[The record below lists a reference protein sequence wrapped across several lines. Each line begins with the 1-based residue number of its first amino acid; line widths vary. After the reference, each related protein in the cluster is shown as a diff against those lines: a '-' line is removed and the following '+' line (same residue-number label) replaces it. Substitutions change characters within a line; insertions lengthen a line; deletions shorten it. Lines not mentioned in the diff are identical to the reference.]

1 MNSFAAPL
9 ETQGPLSQE
18 MPPPPRTKST
28 IGEASTSARGGQT
41 TLLSLAKSGQWG
53 DAGGEGQRTG
63 RGAARPGAMRQAS
76 IADMSGVV
84 NWRRGEREPTL
95 EGVPTTLYLG
105 EADVLRIKERL
116 SAATEGGDEG
126 AILAL
131 LQRLAAM
138 PCTRPLLERR
148 CADTSAHLST
158 TTPRRRS
165 DAVPRGCLSVQDI
178 GVVVGKLRRHASAP
192 VAQLAERLVKVWKG
206 QLKEHRAQQS
216 DSAARGRPKG

>member
-1 MNSFAAPL
+1 
-9 ETQGPLSQE
+9 

-28 IGEASTSARGGQT
+28 IGKASTSARGAQP

-53 DAGGEGQRTG
+53 DAGGEGQRT
-63 RGAARPGAMRQAS
+63 ARPGAMRQAS

-138 PCTRPLLERR
+138 PCTRPLLEK
-148 CADTSAHLST
+148 T
-158 TTPRRRS
+158 
-165 DAVPRGCLSVQDI
+165 V
-178 GVVVGKLRRHASAP
+178 RRHLRAP
-192 VAQLAERLVKVWKG
+192 FHDHTSQAF
-206 QLKEHRAQQS
+206 
-216 DSAARGRPKG
+216 

>member
-1 MNSFAAPL
+1 
-9 ETQGPLSQE
+9 
-18 MPPPPRTKST
+18 MPPPPRTKRT
-28 IGEASTSARGGQT
+28 IGKASTSARGGQT

-63 RGAARPGAMRQAS
+63 RKAARPGAMRQAS

-138 PCTRPLLERR
+138 PCTRPLLEK
-148 CADTSAHLST
+148 T
-158 TTPRRRS
+158 
-165 DAVPRGCLSVQDI
+165 V
-178 GVVVGKLRRHASAP
+178 RRHLRAP
-192 VAQLAERLVKVWKG
+192 FHDHTSQAF
-206 QLKEHRAQQS
+206 
-216 DSAARGRPKG
+216 

>member
-1 MNSFAAPL
+1 
-9 ETQGPLSQE
+9 

-28 IGEASTSARGGQT
+28 IGKASTSARGAQP

-53 DAGGEGQRTG
+53 DAGGEGQRT
-63 RGAARPGAMRQAS
+63 ARPGAMRQAS

-138 PCTRPLLERR
+138 PCTRPLLEK
-148 CADTSAHLST
+148 T
-158 TTPRRRS
+158 
-165 DAVPRGCLSVQDI
+165 DI